1 MILDFGLFRI
11 FLLPILLLAFSCSKP
26 TKTAFFDANSLKIET
41 NGGITTSARKPISG
55 RVFSLMSSKD
65 TVFSIG
71 FLNGKEQ
78 GISRYWYENGQL
90 SDVKFYDNGHKIGV
104 HKGWWSDGKRKYI
117 FHFENDEYEGNQQ
130 EWDENGLPY
139 RDMNYHLGHEEG
151 QQRMWYDN
159 GQMRSNYIIK
169 NNRRYGLLGTKNCI
183 NVADSIPALRNRLA
197 DGKL

>member
-11 FLLPILLLAFSCSKP
+11 FLLPILLLVFSCSKP
-26 TKTAFFDANSLKIET
+26 TKTTFFNANLLKIET
-41 NGGITTSARKPISG
+41 KGGVTSIGGRPISG
-55 RVFSLMSSKD
+55 RVFSLFSSKD
-65 TVFSIG
+65 TAFSIG

-90 SDVKFYDNGHKIGV
+90 SDLKFYENGHKIGV
-104 HKGWWSDGKRKYI
+104 YKGWWPDGKRKYI

-169 NNRRYGLLGTKNCI
+169 NNRRYGLLGTKNCV
-183 NVADSIPALRNRLA
+183 NVADSIPVLRNRLA
-197 DGKL
+197 AGKL